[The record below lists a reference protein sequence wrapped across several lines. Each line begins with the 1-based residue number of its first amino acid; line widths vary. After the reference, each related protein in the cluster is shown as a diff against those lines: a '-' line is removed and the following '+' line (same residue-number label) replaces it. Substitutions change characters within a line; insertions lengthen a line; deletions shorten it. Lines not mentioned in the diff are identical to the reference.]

1 MLYIVLVLFWESNWD
16 ILLTLVKGGA
26 SFTHDSKSSVAVLN
40 HMYVEGWGWD
50 PHARLDALL
59 VMLFLGVAYKE
70 NTNFHWPAP
79 IINRYE
85 NISIAYVYSIVCMC
99 ITCIYI

>member
-1 MLYIVLVLFWESNWD
+1 MLVLFWESNWD

-79 IINRYE
+79 IINRY
-85 NISIAYVYSIVCMC
+85 IYLDLCIVHMYVYSTYVCV
-99 ITCIYI
+99 